1 MSDHVS
7 EDLQERVD
15 CTYNL
20 FAEHGP
26 TLHAMILLHVNDKSL
41 ADDIYQDL
49 FVYLVRKP
57 LPKGLETPLPYLWRV
72 VANDVKDAMRKDIRY
87 NLMLKDYLT
96 YLRIGSGNY
105 CQTTALQFLLTKEDR
120 QMLERIILDSG
131 LHLCETK
138 ALLEKLNHDSNITE
152 IAEQL
157 GVKERTASHYLSTG
171 LKKLRS
177 LLASRRDLA
186 DGLL

>member
-1 MSDHVS
+1 MSDYVS
-7 EDLQERVD
+7 DDLQERVD

-57 LPKGLETPLPYLWRV
+57 LPKDLETPLTYLWRV
-72 VANDVKDAMRKDIRY
+72 VANDVKDAMRKDMCYR
-87 NLMLKDYLT
+87 NMLKNYWSHFQ
-96 YLRIGSGNY
+96 IGSDNH
-105 CQTTALQFLLTKEDR
+105 CKEKVLQFLLAKEKHHI
-120 QMLERIILDSG
+120 LERIILDSD

-138 ALLEKLNHDSNITE
+138 ALLEKLNHNSNIRE
-152 IAEQL
+152 IAERL

-177 LLASRRDLA
+177 LLASRSDLA
-186 DGLL
+186 DNLL